1 MVLLQDHCSLT
12 INICSAL
19 DYYHI
24 RVGGEIFF
32 HNRKTENAE
41 EKFDFVTD
49 LTNGW
54 DRRKTDKVHALKL
67 NFALK
72 LLLFSFAAAMCS
84 LHYLVCGGTAAALAR
99 FSNAHWNR

>member
-1 MVLLQDHCSLT
+1 MKFFST
-12 INICSAL
+12 IEKA
-19 DYYHI
+19 
-24 RVGGEIFF
+24 
-32 HNRKTENAE
+32 ENAE

-72 LLLFSFAAAMCS
+72 LLLFSFAAAKNPTIYNTIRLFAGPM
-84 LHYLVCGGTAAALAR
+84 GQTTR
-99 FSNAHWNR
+99 RPII

>member
-1 MVLLQDHCSLT
+1 MKF
-12 INICSAL
+12 
-19 DYYHI
+19 
-24 RVGGEIFF
+24 FF

-84 LHYLVCGGTAAALAR
+84 LHYLVCGGGGGGGGGGGAL
-99 FSNAHWNR
+99 